1 MLRCKF
7 TPMEFETLMVTP
19 KSLSEHCVNL
29 LRWSLRHAT
38 YSTTSNSVFCVN
50 LLRWSFKPGVGIP
63 AKLIK
68 FSANLRKIAHKTSL
82 S

>member
-29 LRWSLRHAT
+29 LRWSLKHAT

-50 LLRWSFKPGVGIP
+50 LLRWE
-63 AKLIK
+63 L
-68 FSANLRKIAHKTSL
+68 
-82 S
+82 